1 MNKGFEVI
9 GKNPSPRPLTSAEQL
24 TQTPEKIIAGSGEK

>member
-9 GKNPSPRPLTSAEQL
+9 GMNSAATPLTSAEQL